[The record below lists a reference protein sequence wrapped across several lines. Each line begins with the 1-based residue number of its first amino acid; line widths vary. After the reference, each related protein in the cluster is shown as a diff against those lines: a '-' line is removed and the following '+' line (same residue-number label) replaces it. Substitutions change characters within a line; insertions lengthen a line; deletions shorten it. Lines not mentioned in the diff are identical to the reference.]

1 MRREEVFCGRIWKS
15 VVECA
20 IYYITEVIL
29 KRGELTTA
37 RSNFVGEETALN
49 KSAKGE
55 AETLDILWC
64 LARDFGSVP
73 RYLPR
78 LSPHVPGAS
87 PGADARELSWGK
99 SRPIL
104 RRANGKSLC

>member
-37 RSNFVGEETALN
+37 RSNFVGEETGPN

-55 AETLDILWC
+55 AEKLDILWC
-64 LARDFGSVP
+64 LERSLGSVP

-78 LSPHVPGAS
+78 LSPHVPGAC
-87 PGADARELSWGK
+87 PGADAREPSWGK